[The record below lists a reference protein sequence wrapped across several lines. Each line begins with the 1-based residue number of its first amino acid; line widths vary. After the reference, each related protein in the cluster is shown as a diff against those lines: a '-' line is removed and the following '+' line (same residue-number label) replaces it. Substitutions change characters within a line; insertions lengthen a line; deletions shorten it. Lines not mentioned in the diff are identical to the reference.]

1 VTPPPAFQ
9 LIPADRLPPRA
20 LHSTLVA
27 AFADYVGGPL
37 TMALAQW
44 PDFLARQAVDL
55 RLSRVAIEAGAPVA
69 LAFVAPRPRH
79 ARWRLATM
87 GARPAARGGGA
98 AKLLLDDLIERARQA
113 GQNGVELEVFAQN
126 PRALALYEGR
136 GFQRRHALHGW
147 TAGAAPAGV
156 GGAAD
161 AVHRVDRETALA
173 WLDEADE
180 RLPDL
185 PLQML
190 PPVLATVGVPLH
202 AWRLG
207 SAQVVWS
214 RPPDGPAT
222 LLSLVDRVPAQ
233 RDAQQLVGT
242 LWQSL
247 DDRAGAPRSKHDPGI
262 RVPPLLRPDTGGL
275 ALARLGFQRTPLSQW
290 WMAKRL

>member
-1 VTPPPAFQ
+1 MPTDRSLV
-9 LIPADRLPPRA
+9 PADQLPPRA
-20 LHSTLVA
+20 LHAALVA

-37 TMALAQW
+37 AMALAQW

-55 RLSRVAIEAGAPVA
+55 RLSRVVLERGAPVA

-87 GARPAARGGGA
+87 GALPAARGGGA
-98 AKLLLDDLIERARQA
+98 AKALLDDLIARAGDAGQA
-113 GQNGVELEVFAQN
+113 GLELEVFAQN

-136 GFQRRHALHGW
+136 GFQRRHPLHGW
-147 TAGAAPAGV
+147 SAGTAPALAAAAPA
-156 GGAAD
+156 D
-161 AVHRVDRETALA
+161 VHPVAVDRETALA

-180 RLPDL
+180 RLSEL

-190 PPVLATVGVPLH
+190 PRVLATVGAPLH
-202 AWRLG
+202 AWHLG
-207 SAQVVWS
+207 SAQVVWT
-214 RPPDGPAT
+214 RPAEGPAT

-233 RDAQQLVGT
+233 RDAQALVGA
-242 LWQSL
+242 LWRSL
-247 DDRAGAPRSKHDPGI
+247 DAASRSTRPGGSPCI

-275 ALARLGFQRTPLSQW
+275 ALARLGFQRAPLWQW